1 MQPFNLSAKELK
13 NLEVDVIDIAMDPFP
28 EKDYKVGLAGRRW
41 LVVACGL
48 YFCLFW
54 FACVRFRC
62 CFFFLYD
69 WVVSILSVS
78 LFFPP
83 SSLPPSP
90 RSSKL
95 AAKGGGGSHAGK
107 VVQDRPWPADGSQLV
122 ADDGADD
129 VLLQGEPSVGWGG
142 MRGG

>member
-62 CFFFLYD
+62 CFFFYMIGWCLFSRYLY
-69 WVVSILSVS
+69 SFLR
-78 LFFPP
+78 L
-83 SSLPPSP
+83 PSP
-90 RSSKL
+90 PPLVLPNSRQKAEEDPTLVKSSKTGRGPL
-95 AAKGGGGSHAGK
+95 TDPNWSQTMEPMMCCYKVSHRWAGE
-107 VVQDRPWPADGSQLV
+107 G
-122 ADDGADD
+122 
-129 VLLQGEPSVGWGG
+129 
-142 MRGG
+142 

>member
-1 MQPFNLSAKELK
+1 MKPFNLSAKELK

-54 FACVRFRC
+54 FACVRFCCC
-62 CFFFLYD
+62 CFLGGVYSLGIF
-69 WVVSILSVS
+69 ILSSV
-78 LFFPP
+78 FP
-83 SSLPPSP
+83 SPSP

-129 VLLQGEPSVGWGG
+129 VLLQGGPSVGWEG